1 MDTLMQLVTKG
12 NDFLWSFLLLVLSY
26 AETGLYYTI
35 RLKIYPGQKVRGG
48 RPSGI
53 WAFQHER

>member
-12 NDFLWSFLLLVLSY
+12 NDFLWSFLLLVLFMRNR
-26 AETGLYYTI
+26 TLLYDPPE
-35 RLKIYPGQKVRGG
+35 IYPGQKVRGG

-53 WAFQHER
+53 RAFQHER